1 MGTPSTLRLDNRPA
15 SVGTWLREL
24 WRYRQVLVMLAKKDF
39 RVRYKRAS
47 LGLVWAFAMPLLQS
61 VVLVFVFSRVG
72 RFGSGAHYSYAA
84 FVLAGMV
91 PWIYMSSTVAQST
104 QAVVDGSSLTDKVW
118 FPRAILVLVPTL
130 SNLVTLAVALAV
142 LLVELPIVGVPLGWN
157 LLLLVPASL
166 MAMVFAAGLG
176 LVLAAAY
183 VYFRDVRFI
192 VQAVLLVWLYVTP
205 IVYPASVLKR
215 AGPWLDYNPLTGI
228 VTLFQRAALGTSV
241 GDGRSIAISI
251 VVSVVLVAA
260 AVVIYRRHDRLFVD
274 LL

>member
-1 MGTPSTLRLDNRPA
+1 MTSPGLLRLDNRPA

-24 WRYRQVLVMLAKKDF
+24 WKYRHVLVMLAKKDF

-47 LGLVWAFAMPLLQS
+47 LGLAWAFAVPLLQS
-61 VVLVFVFSRVG
+61 IVLVFVFSRVG
-72 RFGSGAHYSYAA
+72 RFGAGAHFSYAA

-104 QAVVDGSSLTDKVW
+104 QAVVDASSLTDKVW

-130 SNLVTLAVALAV
+130 SGMVTLVVAVAI

-157 LLLLVPASL
+157 LLLVVPASI
-166 MAMVFAAGLG
+166 MAMAFSAGLG

-205 IVYPASVLKR
+205 IVYPASVLKGS
-215 AGPWLDYNPLTGI
+215 GPWLDYNPLTGI
-228 VTLFQRAALGTSV
+228 VTLFQRAALGTSI
-241 GDGRSIAISI
+241 GDGRSILISAL
-251 VVSVVLVAA
+251 VSIALLVAA
-260 AVVIYRRHDRLFVD
+260 VAIYRRHDRLFVD